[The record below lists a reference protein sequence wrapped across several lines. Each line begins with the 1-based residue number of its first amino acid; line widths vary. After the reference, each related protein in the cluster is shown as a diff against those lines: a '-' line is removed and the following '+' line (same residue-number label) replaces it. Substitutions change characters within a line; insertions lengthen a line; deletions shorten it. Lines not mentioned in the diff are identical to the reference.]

1 MGYPGITPQGR
12 NIDILRSA
20 PGAELEK
27 AGKCQQVSDIQ
38 DLTDITLHIGGD
50 IVGQPLVGGGV
61 PVIDPRVCA
70 LPEEG
75 EKIIRGFGEVLQLI
89 KIWG

>member
-1 MGYPGITPQGR
+1 
-12 NIDILRSA
+12 
-20 PGAELEK
+20 
-27 AGKCQQVSDIQ
+27 V
-38 DLTDITLHIGGD
+38 GGD
-50 IVGQPLVGGGV
+50 V
-61 PVIDPRVCA
+61 PVIDPRVSA